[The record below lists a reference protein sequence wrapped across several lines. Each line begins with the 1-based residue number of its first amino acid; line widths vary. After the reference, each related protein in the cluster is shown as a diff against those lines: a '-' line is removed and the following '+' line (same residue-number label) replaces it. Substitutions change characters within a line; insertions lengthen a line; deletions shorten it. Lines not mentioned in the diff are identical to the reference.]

1 MLFVFLGFLPIGAD
15 LSTQKSV
22 AIGFARISI
31 DGVNLA
37 SVGRFSQNVIFA
49 GFL

>member
-1 MLFVFLGFLPIGAD
+1 MLFVFLGFLPIGVD
-15 LSTQKSV
+15 LSTQKSM
-22 AIGFARISI
+22 AIGFAMISI

-37 SVGRFSQNVIFA
+37 AVGRFSQNVIFA